1 MKNLNKFSKRFGQL
15 LLVIL
20 ISFFSG
26 LLGGLIVF
34 QFNQKHVNGTQNTIT
49 TTQTYSKNENAT
61 TQARSKMRL
70 YLLLPIQVIRKIDLT
85 ELKILIQ
92 IQILNRL
99 IVKVPVL
106 SIRKK
111 VNLPT

>member
-20 ISFFSG
+20 IRFFSG

-61 TQARSKMRL
+61 TQAVDKVKDAVVSIITYSGNSQNRFNG
-70 YLLLPIQVIRKIDLT
+70 T
-85 ELKILIQ
+85 EDTDTDS
-92 IQILNRL
+92 N
-99 IVKVPVL
+99 
-106 SIRKK
+106 
-111 VNLPT
+111 N